1 MEGVSN
7 IIEIIDKKTSTET
20 ERIKAKAEEFKAELL
35 EKAQERAKAIEDEIA
50 GKAQRETDA
59 EVARYEASAKL
70 KAKYRILESKE
81 ALMKE
86 VLDAAWDEVTKSVL
100 DKSYDKT
107 VTRLAVEGG
116 VSLQEASIELVLPE
130 GQKIKLDTAAIAA
143 AITKETGVKT
153 TVSISKD
160 VTRATGGVMVRSKDG
175 TKWVDNTFEAR
186 LERLEARVRDQ
197 VSSTLFG
204 KGSSE

>member
-7 IIEIIDKKTSTET
+7 IIEIIEKKTSTET
-20 ERIKAKAEEFKAELL
+20 ERIKAEAEEFRAERL
-35 EKAQERAKAIEDEIA
+35 ETAKERAKAIEDEIA
-50 GKAQRETDA
+50 GKAQREADA

-86 VLDAAWDEVTKSVL
+86 VLDAAWDEITKSVL

-107 VTRLAVEGG
+107 VTRLAVDGG
-116 VSLQEASIELVLPE
+116 VSLEEDNIELVLPE
-130 GQKIKLDTAAIAA
+130 GHKFKLDTAAIAG
-143 AITKETGVKT
+143 AISKATGVKT
-153 TVSISKD
+153 SVSISKD
-160 VTRATGGVMVRSKDG
+160 VTRATGGVIVRSKDG

-186 LERLEARVRDQ
+186 LERLEAKIRDQ

-204 KGSSE
+204 TDSSE